1 MPKIIQLIPFFFYN
15 KNMPP
20 SLKVHIHWM
29 NLMKNQIIQEFQ
41 SLENLKERDGR

>member
-1 MPKIIQLIPFFFYN
+1 MRKIIQLIPNFFYN
-15 KNMPP
+15 KNMLP

-41 SLENLKERDGR
+41 SLENLKEKDGR